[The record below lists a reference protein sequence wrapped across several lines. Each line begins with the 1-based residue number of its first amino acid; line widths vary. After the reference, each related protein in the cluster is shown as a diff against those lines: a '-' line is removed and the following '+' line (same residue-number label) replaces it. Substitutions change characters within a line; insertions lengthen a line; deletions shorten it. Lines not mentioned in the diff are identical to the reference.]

1 MRNASISRKEKRKK
15 IIPMEYYFAN
25 ILLTFYFLGLGPSN
39 IDFPPQSTSEIDMVS
54 FFQFPVPPWFEQG
67 RVVVGAIRWV
77 PGGYGQLS
85 ITIEQEGW
93 WQCAPS
99 SVQA

>member
-15 IIPMEYYFAN
+15 IIPTEYYFAN

-54 FFQFPVPPWFEQG
+54 FFQFPVPPCNTSLPLTFIG
-67 RVVVGAIRWV
+67 DAYPLGSKKI
-77 PGGYGQLS
+77 
-85 ITIEQEGW
+85 
-93 WQCAPS
+93 
-99 SVQA
+99 

>member
-15 IIPMEYYFAN
+15 IIPTEYYFAN

-54 FFQFPVPPWFEQG
+54 FFQFPVPPWEKYPG
-67 RVVVGAIRWV
+67 RIPLGNGAVTPVGGRPVRID
-77 PGGYGQLS
+77 
-85 ITIEQEGW
+85 
-93 WQCAPS
+93 S
-99 SVQA
+99 SANQK